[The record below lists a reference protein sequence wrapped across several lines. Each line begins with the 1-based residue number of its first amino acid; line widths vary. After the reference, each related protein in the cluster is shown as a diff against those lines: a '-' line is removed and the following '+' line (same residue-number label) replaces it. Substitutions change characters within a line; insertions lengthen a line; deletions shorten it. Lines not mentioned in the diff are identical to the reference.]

1 MAEDR
6 FVSEIASRVA
16 AAVLHAIRK
25 EGLAVGGGPPHG
37 SKTGVRVAPKLL
49 RVEDAAVMLARTK
62 NSVRHLIDR
71 GELKVVR
78 HGRSVRIAIEDVV
91 EFIERDR
98 T

>member
-16 AAVLHAIRK
+16 AAVIHAFRK
-25 EGLAVGGGPPHG
+25 EGLVVGNGQSNG
-37 SKTGVRVAPKLL
+37 SKSGVRIAPKLL

-78 HGRSVRIAIEDVV
+78 HGRSVRIAVEDVLD
-91 EFIERDR
+91 FIERDKI
-98 T
+98 

>member
-6 FVSEIASRVA
+6 FVSEVASRVA
-16 AAVLHAIRK
+16 AVVIHALRK
-25 EGLAVGGGPPHG
+25 EGLVPDGGQSNG
-37 SKTGVRVAPKLL
+37 SRSGVRVAAKLL
-49 RVEDAAVMLARTK
+49 RVEDVAVMLARTK

-78 HGRSVRIAIEDVV
+78 HGRSVRIAVEDAL

-98 T
+98 A